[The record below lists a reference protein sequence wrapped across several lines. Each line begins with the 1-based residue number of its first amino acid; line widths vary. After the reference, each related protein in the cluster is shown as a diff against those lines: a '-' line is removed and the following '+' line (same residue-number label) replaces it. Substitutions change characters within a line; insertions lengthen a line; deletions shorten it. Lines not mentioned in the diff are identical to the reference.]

1 MLQLGIRARLER
13 IEHICMCNELKYA
26 ALVFSKLMFVKIL
39 GLVVNKTRCAQSAQ
53 P

>member
-1 MLQLGIRARLER
+1 MLQLGIRAQLER
-13 IEHICMCNELKYA
+13 IEHIYMCNELKFA